1 MKKRILSFV
10 LSTVMLLM
18 PIASL
23 GEQAVATYYAGE
35 LTTVAMD
42 DSYRAGNQINL
53 NAAFG
58 LDFDAAS
65 GGEAMKA
72 LANLIGKSTL
82 HMSFYD
88 DFGTGRIHA
97 ELNLDDL
104 NLLTAD
110 VLMGE
115 DGSMQ
120 AMTNLTGNYVLALP
134 AGALLGAGYDTSD
147 MEAASIYDYDFET
160 EEGIAAFRALPAKE
174 RLKITGADMVSL
186 LINHL
191 LGWVSYMQMDN
202 DDQFYTFDDTYL
214 EATDKRDPVAQRMF
228 GTIKADSFTTLFN
241 DIAMTVADTQGEF
254 QLAIAEVLADMGVTR
269 YQARVFTD
277 ALFTEETIDPAL
289 DYVQTSYYIVKGRD
303 KSPIQ
308 YDDVAYFFKKLRKC
322 TQRIWENSTDNV
334 LGMVVSYDDFGGMT
348 GFDADL
354 KQFTTVLPYE
364 GTFEYNIKTDDS
376 WQRLHNSHGELQIFN
391 NNRVI
396 GDLDIKF
403 GQDVLGVNENYF
415 VGHMDVIN
423 QNDQTSVGFGI
434 DAGMDYNVKV
444 EAPGQESET
453 FEGGVVLNARMNG
466 EDIPL
471 VSATMSG
478 LTTVDQVGFGTAAT
492 AALGIADLAML
503 VADVTVEQSDYEEIN
518 FAGGRAISLDK
529 LNENSIEAI
538 KSEVKTQA
546 AKLGVKLIT
555 KPDVMSSL
563 LTIASALGAN

>member
-1 MKKRILSFV
+1 MRKILSLV
-10 LSTVMLLM
+10 LSAVMLLM
-18 PIASL
+18 PVASL
-23 GEQAVATYYAGE
+23 AEQAIATYYAGE
-35 LTTVAMD
+35 LTTVAME
-42 DSYRAGNQINL
+42 DSYLAGNQINL
-53 NAAFG
+53 NAVFG
-58 LDFDAAS
+58 LDYDAAS
-65 GGEAMKA
+65 GSAAAKA
-72 LANLIGKSTL
+72 LATLIGKSKL

-88 DFGTGRIHA
+88 DFGTSRIHA
-97 ELNLDDL
+97 ELNVDDL
-104 NLLTAD
+104 SLVTAD
-110 VLMGE
+110 VLIAE

-147 MEAASIYDYDFET
+147 MESVSMYDYDFET
-160 EEGIAAFRALPAKE
+160 EAGVAAFRAIPAKE
-174 RLKITGADMVSL
+174 RLKITSADMVSL

-202 DDQFYTFDDTYL
+202 DGQFYTFDDNYL
-214 EATDKRDPVAQRMF
+214 EPTDKRDGVAQRMF
-228 GTIKADSFTTLFN
+228 GTIKADSFNTLFN
-241 DIAMTVADTQGEF
+241 DIAMTVCDTQGEF
-254 QLAIAEVLADMGVTR
+254 QLALAEVLADMGVTR
-269 YQARVFTD
+269 YQARTFID

-289 DYVQTSYYIVKGRD
+289 DYVQTSYYIVENHD
-303 KSPIQ
+303 NSPIQ
-308 YDDVAYFFKKLRKC
+308 YDDVSYFFKKLRKC

-376 WQRLHNSHGELQIFN
+376 WQRMHNSHGELQIYN

-396 GDLDIKF
+396 GDLDMKI

-415 VGHMDVIN
+415 VGHMDIVN
-423 QNDQTSVGFGI
+423 QNDQTSVGFGV

-444 EAPGQESET
+444 DAPGQESET

-466 EDIPL
+466 EDIP
-471 VSATMSG
+471 VISATLSG

-492 AALGIADLAML
+492 AALGVADLGML
-503 VADVTVEQSDYEEIN
+503 VADVTVEQGEYEEIN

-538 KSEVKTQA
+538 KSEVKAQA
-546 AKLGVKLIT
+546 AKIGVKLIT

-563 LTIASALGAN
+563 LTLAGALTAE

>member
-1 MKKRILSFV
+1 MRKILSLV
-10 LSTVMLLM
+10 LSAVLLLM
-18 PIASL
+18 PVTSL
-23 GEQAVATYYAGE
+23 AEQAIATYYAGE
-35 LTTVAMD
+35 LTTVAME
-42 DSYRAGNQINL
+42 DSYLAGNQINL

-58 LDFDAAS
+58 LDYDAAS
-65 GGEAMKA
+65 GSEVAKA
-72 LANLIGKSTL
+72 LATLIGKSHL

-88 DFGTGRIHA
+88 DFGTSRIHA
-97 ELNLDDL
+97 ELNVDDL
-104 NLLTAD
+104 SLVTAD
-110 VLMGE
+110 VLIAE

-147 MEAASIYDYDFET
+147 METVSMYDYDFET
-160 EEGIAAFRALPAKE
+160 EAGVAAFRAIPAKE

-202 DDQFYTFDDTYL
+202 DGEFYTFDDTYL

-228 GTIKADSFTTLFN
+228 GKIKADSFTTLFHN
-241 DIAMTVADTQGEF
+241 IAMTICDTQGEF
-254 QLAIAEVLADMGVTR
+254 QLALAEVLADMGVTR
-269 YQARVFTD
+269 YQARTFID
-277 ALFTEETIDPAL
+277 ALFTEEEIDPAR
-289 DYVQTSYYIVKGRD
+289 DYVQTSYYIIEYGD
-303 KSPIQ
+303 HSPIQ
-308 YDDVAYFFKKLRKC
+308 YDDVSYFFKKLMKC

-376 WQRLHNSHGELQIFN
+376 WQRMHNSHGELQIYN
-391 NNRVI
+391 DNRVV
-396 GDLDIKF
+396 GDLDMKI
-403 GQDVLGVNENYF
+403 GQDVLGVNENYL
-415 VGHMDVIN
+415 VGHMDIVN
-423 QNDQTSVGFGI
+423 QNDQTSVGFGV

-444 EAPGQESET
+444 DAPGQESET

-466 EDIPL
+466 EDIPV
-471 VSATMSG
+471 VSATLSG

-492 AALGIADLAML
+492 AALGVADLGML
-503 VADVTVEQSDYEEIN
+503 VADVTVEQGEYEEIN

-538 KSEVKTQA
+538 KNEVKAQA
-546 AKLGVKLIT
+546 AKIGVKLIT

-563 LTIASALGAN
+563 LTLAGALSAE

>member
-1 MKKRILSFV
+1 MRKRILSFV
-10 LSTVMLLM
+10 LSMAMLLT
-18 PIASL
+18 PVVSTA
-23 GEQAVATYYAGE
+23 EQTIATYYAGE
-35 LTTVAMD
+35 LTTVAME
-42 DSYRAGNQINL
+42 DSYLAGNQINL

-58 LDFDAAS
+58 LDYNAAT
-65 GGEAMKA
+65 GGEAAKA
-72 LANLIGKSTL
+72 LADLLGKSRL

-88 DFGTGRIHA
+88 DFGTGKIHA
-97 ELNLDDL
+97 DLSVDDL
-104 NLLTAD
+104 SLLTVD
-110 VLMGE
+110 LLIGE
-115 DGSMQ
+115 DGSLQ

-134 AGALLGAGYDTSD
+134 AGSLLGAGYDTSD
-147 MEAASIYDYDFET
+147 MEGASIYDYDFET
-160 EEGIAAFRALPAKE
+160 EAGIAAFHALPAKE
-174 RLKITGADMVSL
+174 RLKITSADMLSL

-228 GTIKADSFTTLFN
+228 GTIKADSFNTLFH
-241 DIAMTVADTQGEF
+241 DIAMTVADTQGEW

-269 YQARVFTD
+269 YQARKFTD

-289 DYVQTSYYIVKGRD
+289 DYVQTSYYIIEGKD
-303 KSPIQ
+303 NSPIQ
-308 YDDVAYFFKKLRKC
+308 YDDVSYFFKKLEKC
-322 TQRIWENSTDNV
+322 TLRIWENSTANV

-376 WQRLHNSHGELQIFN
+376 WQRMHNSHGELQMFN
-391 NNRVI
+391 NNRVV

-415 VGHMDVIN
+415 VGHMDVVN
-423 QNDQTSVGFGI
+423 QNDQTSVGFGV
-434 DAGMDYNVKV
+434 DAGMDYRVAV
-444 EAPGQESET
+444 DAPGQESET
-453 FEGGVVLNARMNG
+453 FEGGVVLNVRMNG
-466 EDIPL
+466 EDIP
-471 VSATMSG
+471 VISATLSG
-478 LTTVDQVGFGTAAT
+478 MTTVDQVGFGTAAT
-492 AALGIADLAML
+492 AALGMAEVGML
-503 VADVTVEQSDYEEIN
+503 VADVTVEQAEYEERE

-529 LNENSIEAI
+529 LNENSLSAI

-555 KPDVMSSL
+555 KPGVMGSL
-563 LTIASALGAN
+563 MTLAGALSAQ

>member
-1 MKKRILSFV
+1 MRKILSLV
-10 LSTVMLLM
+10 LSAVLLLM
-18 PIASL
+18 PVTSL
-23 GEQAVATYYAGE
+23 AEQAIATYYAGE
-35 LTTVAMD
+35 LTTVAME
-42 DSYRAGNQINL
+42 DSYLAGNQINL

-58 LDFDAAS
+58 LDYDAAS
-65 GGEAMKA
+65 GSEVAKA
-72 LANLIGKSTL
+72 LATLIGKSHL

-88 DFGTGRIHA
+88 DFGTSRIHA
-97 ELNLDDL
+97 ELNVDDL
-104 NLLTAD
+104 SLVTAD
-110 VLMGE
+110 VLIAE

-147 MEAASIYDYDFET
+147 METVSMYDYDFET
-160 EEGIAAFRALPAKE
+160 EAGVAAFRAIPAKE

-202 DDQFYTFDDTYL
+202 DGEFYTFDDTYL

-228 GTIKADSFTTLFN
+228 GKIKADSFTTLFHN
-241 DIAMTVADTQGEF
+241 IAMTICDTQGEF
-254 QLAIAEVLADMGVTR
+254 QLALAEVLADMGVTR
-269 YQARVFTD
+269 YQARTFID
-277 ALFTEETIDPAL
+277 ALFTEEEIDPAL
-289 DYVQTSYYIVKGRD
+289 DYVQPSYYIIKGKD
-303 KSPIQ
+303 SSPIQ
-308 YDDVAYFFKKLRKC
+308 YDDVSYFFKKLMKC

-376 WQRLHNSHGELQIFN
+376 WQRMHNSHGELQIYN
-391 NNRVI
+391 DNRVV
-396 GDLDIKF
+396 GDLDMKI
-403 GQDVLGVNENYF
+403 GQDVLGVNENYL
-415 VGHMDVIN
+415 VGHMDIVN
-423 QNDQTSVGFGI
+423 QNDQTSVGFGV

-444 EAPGQESET
+444 DAPGQESET

-466 EDIPL
+466 EDIPV
-471 VSATMSG
+471 VSATLSG

-492 AALGIADLAML
+492 AALGVADLGML
-503 VADVTVEQSDYEEIN
+503 VADVTVEQGEYEEIN

-538 KSEVKTQA
+538 KNEVKAQA
-546 AKLGVKLIT
+546 AKIGVKLIT

-563 LTIASALGAN
+563 LTLAGALSAE

>member
-10 LSTVMLLM
+10 LSAVMLIM
-18 PIASL
+18 PVASL

-58 LDFDAAS
+58 LDFDAAA

-97 ELNLDDL
+97 ELNIDDL

-110 VLMGE
+110 VLVGE

-147 MEAASIYDYDFET
+147 METASMYDYDFET
-160 EEGIAAFRALPAKE
+160 PEGIAAFRAIPAKE

-202 DDQFYTFDDTYL
+202 DNQFYTFDDTYL

-269 YQARVFTD
+269 YQARKFID
-277 ALFTEETIDPAL
+277 ALFTEEVIDPAL
-289 DYVQTSYYIVKGRD
+289 DYVQTSYYIIEYGD
-303 KSPIQ
+303 QSPIQ
-308 YDDVAYFFKKLRKC
+308 YDDVSYFFKKLKKC

-354 KQFTTVLPYE
+354 KQFTTILPYE

-376 WQRLHNSHGELQIFN
+376 WQRMHNSHGELQIFN

-403 GQDVLGVNENYF
+403 GQDVMGVNENYF
-415 VGHMDVIN
+415 VGHMDIVN
-423 QNDQTSVGFGI
+423 QNDQTSVGFGV

-444 EAPGQESET
+444 EVPGQESET
-453 FEGGVVLNARMNG
+453 FEGGIVLNARVGG

-492 AALGIADLAML
+492 VALGAADLAML
-503 VADVTVEQSDYEEIN
+503 VADVTVEQGAYEEIN

-538 KSEVKTQA
+538 KTEVKTQA
-546 AKLGVKLIT
+546 AKIGVKLIT
-555 KPDVMSSL
+555 KPDVLSSL
-563 LTIASALGAN
+563 MTIAGALGAN

>member
-10 LSTVMLLM
+10 LSAVLLLM

>member
-10 LSTVMLLM
+10 LSAVMLIM
-18 PIASL
+18 PVASL

-58 LDFDAAS
+58 LDFDAAA

-97 ELNLDDL
+97 ELNIDDL

-110 VLMGE
+110 VLVGE

-147 MEAASIYDYDFET
+147 METASMYDYDFET
-160 EEGIAAFRALPAKE
+160 PEGIAAFRAIPAKE

-269 YQARVFTD
+269 YQARKFID
-277 ALFTEETIDPAL
+277 ALFTEEVIDPAL
-289 DYVQTSYYIVKGRD
+289 DYVQTSYYIIEYGD
-303 KSPIQ
+303 QSPIQ
-308 YDDVAYFFKKLRKC
+308 YDDVSYFFKKLKKC

-354 KQFTTVLPYE
+354 KQFTTILPYE

-376 WQRLHNSHGELQIFN
+376 WQRMHNSHGELQIFN

-403 GQDVLGVNENYF
+403 GQDVMGVNENYF
-415 VGHMDVIN
+415 VGHMDIVN
-423 QNDQTSVGFGI
+423 QNDQTSVGFGV

-444 EAPGQESET
+444 EVPGQESET
-453 FEGGVVLNARMNG
+453 FEGGIVLNARVGG

-492 AALGIADLAML
+492 VALGAADLAML
-503 VADVTVEQSDYEEIN
+503 VADVTVEQGAYEEIN

-538 KSEVKTQA
+538 KTEVKTQA
-546 AKLGVKLIT
+546 AKIGVKLIT
-555 KPDVMSSL
+555 KPDVLSSL
-563 LTIASALGAN
+563 MTIAGALGAN